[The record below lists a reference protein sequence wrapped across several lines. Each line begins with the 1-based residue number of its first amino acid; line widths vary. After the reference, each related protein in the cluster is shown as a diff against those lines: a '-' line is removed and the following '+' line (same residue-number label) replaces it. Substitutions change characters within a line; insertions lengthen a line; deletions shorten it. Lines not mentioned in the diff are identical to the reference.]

1 MQKINNNGFT
11 LVELLVVIT
20 ILSIISVVAYQNF
33 GGATDKAISWR
44 KINDIGTIETALQQ
58 FKADNNYYPM
68 PMLYSSGS
76 GNDNLWWYN
85 TGTVANPSNTLKV
98 VYSGK
103 AIASLT
109 GTIEGWW
116 RVYWTWAYSGSQIWA
131 KWVMWYSG
139 DFGKKYLSKDLYDPE
154 IWDIQVG
161 VKKMIDSGIGRYVY
175 AVFAQPRS
183 PTLWNNAG
191 VSAIYYNIATSVKKK
206 DSETYESY
214 IVWDFDEA
222 ACEAR
227 NSCPDSLIGTAS
239 WWIASVLKNKIGQD
253 ITTDSTGKN
262 QWIPYPIKDF
272 AQ

>member
-1 MQKINNNGFT
+1 MKNLNNKGFT

-20 ILSIISVVAYQNF
+20 ILAIISVVAYQNF
-33 GGATDKAISWR
+33 GWATDKAISGR

-68 PMLYSSGS
+68 PMSYSSGAT
-76 GNDNLWWYN
+76 NNNLWWYN
-85 TGTVANPSNTLKV
+85 TWTVANPSNTLKV

-109 GTIEGWW
+109 GSIEWW
-116 RVYWTWAYSGSQIWA
+116 GIVYGTWSYSGSQIWA

-154 IWDIQVG
+154 VWDIQVG
-161 VKKMIDSGIGRYVY
+161 TAKMIDSGIGRYVY
-175 AVFAQPRS
+175 GVFAQPKLA
-183 PTLWNNAG
+183 TLWNNAW

-214 IVWDFDEA
+214 IVWDFDEM
-222 ACEAR
+222 ACEKR

-239 WWIASVLKNKIGQD
+239 WWTATVLKNKMGQD
-253 ITTDSTGKN
+253 ITTDSTSKN
-262 QWIPYPIKDF
+262 QWIPYPVKDF
-272 AQ
+272 Q